1 LNYLY
6 EIPVGHN
13 RQVNIS
19 NRFLDAVVGGWSIS
33 GITIYRTGSPFSV
46 SFNVPSNIVGWQ
58 GGRADAVSG
67 ASIYA
72 GQSGS
77 HDVVNGVQ
85 WFNTAA
91 FQAPQPWAWG
101 NSSRN
106 SVYGPGFWNWDLGLQ
121 KLFRITEHHS
131 LELRGDFLNAFN
143 HFNLANLT
151 TGTATTTIA
160 DTRDGGLPT
169 PTAGKILTGTGNP
182 RVIQLGLKY
191 MF

>member
-1 LNYLY
+1 MALSAAGRFRAS
-6 EIPVGHN
+6 PV
-13 RQVNIS
+13 
-19 NRFLDAVVGGWSIS
+19 
-33 GITIYRTGSPFSV
+33 YRTGSPFSV
-46 SFNVPSNIVGWQ
+46 AFNVPSNIVGWQ

-77 HDVVNGVQ
+77 HDIVNGVQ

-91 FQAPQPWAWG
+91 FQAPQPWQWG

-106 SVYGPGFWNWDLGLQ
+106 SVYGPGFWNWDLGVQ
-121 KLFRITEHHS
+121 KRFSITEHHS
-131 LELRGDFLNAFN
+131 LQLRGDFLNAFN
-143 HFNLANLT
+143 HFNLANPN
-151 TGTATTTIA
+151 ATIA
-160 DTRDGGLPT
+160 DLRDGGLPT
-169 PTAGKILTGTGNP
+169 PNAGKILTGTGNP